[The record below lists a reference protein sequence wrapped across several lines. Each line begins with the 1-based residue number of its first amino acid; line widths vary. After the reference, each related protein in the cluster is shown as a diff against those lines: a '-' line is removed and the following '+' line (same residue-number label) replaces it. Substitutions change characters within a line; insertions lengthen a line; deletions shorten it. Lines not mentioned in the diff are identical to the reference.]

1 MVRFV
6 IASSHLM
13 RRRERIPEPAEQAE
27 PWDIVAIDAPLS
39 SCPLRG
45 SEESPSPSR
54 NRLRRSCAELLEERR
69 KARVGKKLAG

>member
-1 MVRFV
+1 
-6 IASSHLM
+6 M

-45 SEESPSPSR
+45 SETEHFT
-54 NRLRRSCAELLEERR
+54 EREP
-69 KARVGKKLAG
+69 A